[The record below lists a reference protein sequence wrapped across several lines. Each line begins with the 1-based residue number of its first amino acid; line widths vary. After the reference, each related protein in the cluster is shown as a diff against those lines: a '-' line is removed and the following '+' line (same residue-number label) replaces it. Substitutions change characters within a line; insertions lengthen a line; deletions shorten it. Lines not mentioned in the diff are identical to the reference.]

1 MKKNNKNVSVQE
13 ALDFHSQGKPGKTS
27 LLPTKPL
34 LTPRDLSLAYSPGVA
49 YPCLEI
55 HKDPDTAYEYT
66 SKANSVA
73 VISNGTAVLGLGN
86 LGSLASKPVMEGKA
100 VLFKRFADIDGVDI
114 EVSTEDPDEFIN
126 CVRYLGNT
134 WGGIN
139 LEDIKSPDCFII
151 EKKLRELI
159 DVPVFHDDQHGTA
172 IIVLAA
178 LMNALHIT
186 NKNMKDVKIVANG
199 AGAAS
204 IACME
209 LLEKV
214 GIPQHHITLCDSTG
228 VVYKGRKEGMNHW
241 KEKHA
246 IETSARTLADAL
258 KGADVFVGLSVKDVV
273 SQDMVKS
280 MAKDPIIFALAN
292 PDPEITP
299 EKIREVRDDAIIA
312 TGRSDYPN
320 QVNNV
325 MGFPYIFRGA
335 LDVRARDINDQM
347 KIAAA
352 NALAE
357 LAREPVPDEVS
368 RTYGGK
374 VLSFGRDYIIPVPF
388 DSRLI
393 ARIPVAVAKAA
404 IDTGVARKKI
414 DDFDAYRNQLIA
426 RLNPAANMLGMVFG
440 KAKAK
445 KQRIIFADGE
455 ESAVIK
461 AAMAV
466 HNNGYGKPL
475 LVGREEK
482 IYEVIDAFADR
493 SALKGIEIINA
504 KTSHHTDKYID
515 YFYEKSQRKGMLKR
529 DCARLVKGDRNIFSA
544 CMLEMGDG
552 DALVMGCTR
561 NYKTTLEDLLKVF
574 RNKEDEEIFG
584 LSILIA
590 SGKTL
595 FIADSTVNV
604 LPSAE
609 KLAKIAIQS
618 AAKAKE
624 FGQVPRVAFLSFSSF
639 GSSKTYER
647 TVNMREA
654 VKILDNCNNI
664 DFEYE
669 GEMSVDVALDPDMRV
684 QYPFSRLSGPANIL
698 IMPSL
703 HAAHI
708 SSKLLKEAGGGTF
721 IGPILMGFKHSVQIV
736 HTDAPVEEII
746 NMAAIAAANSI

>member
-1 MKKNNKNVSVQE
+1 MRRDNKNISVQE
-13 ALDFHSQGKPGKTS
+13 ALDFHSRGVPGKVS

-34 LTPRDLSLAYSPGVA
+34 LTQRDLSLAYSPGVA

-55 HKDPDTAYEYT
+55 HKDPSTAYEYT
-66 SKANSVA
+66 AKANSVA

-114 EVSTEDPDEFIN
+114 EVSTENPEEFIN

-139 LEDIKSPDCFII
+139 LEDIKAPECFII

-172 IIVLAA
+172 IIVLAG
-178 LMNALHIT
+178 LINALYLT
-186 NKNMKDVKIVANG
+186 KKDLKKVKIVSNG

-209 LLEKV
+209 LLKV
-214 GIPQHHITLCDSTG
+214 MGVPSNHVVLCDSAG
-228 VVYKGRKEGMNHW
+228 VVYKGRKDGMNPW

-246 IETSARTLADAL
+246 VETKDRTLDDAM
-258 KGADVFVGLSVKDVV
+258 KGADVFVGLSVKNVV
-273 SQDMVKS
+273 SQSMVKS
-280 MAKDPIIFALAN
+280 MAKNPIIFVLAN

-299 EKIREVRDDAIIA
+299 AKIKEVRDDAIIA

-335 LDVRARDINDQM
+335 LDVRASTINDEM

-352 NALAE
+352 QALAE

-368 RTYGGK
+368 HVYGDK
-374 VLSFGRDYIIPVPF
+374 ALSFGTEYIIPVPF
-388 DSRLI
+388 DPRLI
-393 ARIPVAVAKAA
+393 QRVPLAVARAA
-404 IDTGVARKKI
+404 MDTGVARKEIK
-414 DDFDAYRNQLIA
+414 DFDAYRNQLIA
-426 RLNPAANMLGMVFG
+426 RLNPAANTLSIVFE
-440 KAKAK
+440 KAKGK
-445 KQRIIFADGE
+445 NKRIIFADGE
-455 ESAVIK
+455 EPAVIK
-461 AAMAV
+461 AAITV
-466 HNNGYGKPL
+466 HNSGYGKPV
-475 LVGREEK
+475 LVGREEN
-482 IYEVIDAFADR
+482 IFEIVDSFADR
-493 SALKGIEIINA
+493 NVLHGIEIVNA
-504 KTSHHTDKYID
+504 RLSNHTNKYTDFLYDKL
-515 YFYEKSQRKGMLKR
+515 QRKGMLKR

-544 CMLEMGDG
+544 CMLESGDG
-552 DALVMGCTR
+552 DALVMGYTR
-561 NYKTTLEDLLKVF
+561 NYKTTLEDILKVF
-574 RNKEDEEIFG
+574 RNKEGNEIFG
-584 LSILIA
+584 LSILITHD
-590 SGKTL
+590 KTL
-595 FIADSTVNV
+595 FIADSTVHIT
-604 LPSAE
+604 PSAE
-609 KLAKIAIQS
+609 QLANIAIQA

-647 TVNMREA
+647 TINIREA
-654 VKILDNCNNI
+654 VKILDGHKNL

-669 GEMSVDVALDPDMRV
+669 GEMSVDIALDPDMKN
-684 QYPFSRLSGPANIL
+684 QYPFSRLSAPANIL

-721 IGPILMGFKHSVQIV
+721 IGPILLGFKKSVQIV

-746 NMAAIAAANSI
+746 NMAAVAAANS

>member
-1 MKKNNKNVSVQE
+1 MKKDSKHISIQE
-13 ALDFHSQGKPGKTS
+13 ALDFHSMGSPGKVS

-34 LTPRDLSLAYSPGVA
+34 LTQRDLSLAYSPGVA

-100 VLFKRFADIDGVDI
+100 VLFKRFADIDGIDI
-114 EVSTEDPDEFIN
+114 EVSTENVDEFIN

-139 LEDIKSPDCFII
+139 LEDIKAPDCFII
-151 EKKLRELI
+151 EKKLKELI

-172 IIVLAA
+172 IIVLAG
-178 LMNALHIT
+178 LINALRLT
-186 NKNMKDVKIVANG
+186 GKDMKKVKIVSNG

-209 LLEKV
+209 LLKTLGV
-214 GIPQHHITLCDSTG
+214 PNHHITLCDSAG
-228 VVYKGRKEGMNHW
+228 VVYKGRKEGMNPW

-246 IETSARTLADAL
+246 VDTKDRTLDDAMI
-258 KGADVFVGLSVKDVV
+258 GADVFVGLSVKGVV
-273 SQDMVKS
+273 SQSMIKS

-299 EKIREVRDDAIIA
+299 EDIQKVRDDAIIA

-335 LDVRARDINDQM
+335 LDVRARNINDQM

-352 NALAE
+352 HALAE

-368 RTYGGK
+368 KAYGGRK
-374 VLSFGRDYIIPVPF
+374 LTFGKEYIIPVPF
-388 DSRLI
+388 DPRLI
-393 ARIPVAVAKAA
+393 QTIPVAVAKMA
-404 IDTGVARKKI
+404 IETGVARKKI
-414 DDFDAYRNQLIA
+414 HDFNDYKNKLVA
-426 RLNPAANMLGMVFG
+426 RLNPAANVLSMVFDRARG
-440 KAKAK
+440 QK
-445 KQRIIFADGE
+445 KKIIFADGE
-455 ESAVIK
+455 ETAVIK
-461 AAMAV
+461 AAIAV
-466 HNNGYGKPL
+466 HENNYGVPF

-482 IYEVIDAFADR
+482 IVEAMEEFADKTL
-493 SALKGIEIINA
+493 LKGVKIINA
-504 KTSHHTDKYID
+504 KNSPHTEKYIEH
-515 YFYEKSQRKGMLKR
+515 FYDKMQRKGLLKR
-529 DCARLVKGDRNIFSA
+529 DCARLVKSDRNIFAS
-544 CMLEMGDG
+544 CMLELGDG
-552 DALVMGCTR
+552 DAMVMGYTR
-561 NYKTTLEDLLKVF
+561 SYKTSLEDVLKVF
-574 RNKEDEEIFG
+574 RHKQSQEIFG
-584 LSILIA
+584 LSIVIA
-590 SGKTL
+590 GGKTL
-595 FIADSTVNV
+595 FISDTTVNIN
-604 LPSAE
+604 PTAE
-609 KLAKIAIQS
+609 QLAHIAIQS

-639 GSSKTYER
+639 GAAKTYER
-647 TVNMREA
+647 TTSIRDA
-654 VKILDNCNNI
+654 IKILDSRKDIN
-664 DFEYE
+664 FEYD
-669 GEMSVDVALDPDMRV
+669 GEISVDVALNKNMKSL
-684 QYPFSRLSGPANIL
+684 YPFSNLSGPANVL

-708 SSKLLKEAGGGTF
+708 SSKLLQEAGDGTV
-721 IGPILMGFKHSVQIV
+721 IGPILMGLKKSVQIIR
-736 HTDAPVEEII
+736 TDAPVEEII
-746 NMAAIAAANSI
+746 NMAAIAATNN